1 MQTLEQALEPIWN
14 AKRTVGEA
22 VSGLSHEAL
31 KDFLEKEDQAF
42 RSVAR
47 EARDVDLSWLTA
59 PMGKAA

>member
-31 KDFLEKEDQAF
+31 KDFLEKEDNAF
-42 RSVAR
+42 KSMVFD
-47 EARDVDLSWLTA
+47 ARDVDLS
-59 PMGKAA
+59 